1 MKRMRML
8 IMLVMIVL
16 TSFSCKKDEEKN
28 PPTIR
33 LLKQSGYVHSDTL
46 LASGEDIRL
55 KLVMQKGDLNIT
67 NFLIEVFTD
76 TVSRYVDTAMNTDYL
91 LWEGTFLKTLTEI
104 EEWHF
109 TVRDRE
115 GNSASTALIIGLDTS
130 SQYGAL
136 LAHPA
141 AVFGAQDNQLVAGC
155 YDTGEQGMYFHQDVA
170 ADTSLQSLV
179 DIIYFYDEEDE
190 NTIAS
195 PGANI
200 SDGIFTVNP
209 GDWTYSNT
217 TRYIKTSLTDDD
229 FEAAENDSILLANY
243 DEGSAKRKAKKL
255 KSGDIYTFRTQSGKL
270 GIFRV
275 DAVEGS
281 SEGTLTVSIKTQK

>member
-1 MKRMRML
+1 
-8 IMLVMIVL
+8 MLVMIVL
-16 TSFSCKKDEEKN
+16 ISVSCKKDEEKN
-28 PPTIR
+28 PPSIR
-33 LLKQSGYVHSDTL
+33 LMDESGYVHSDTL

-55 KLVMQKGDLNIT
+55 KVLMQKGDLNIT
-67 NFLIEVFTD
+67 NFLIEVFSD

-91 LWEGTFLKTLTEI
+91 LWEGTFLKTLAEI

-109 TVRDRE
+109 TVRDRD
-115 GNSASTALIIGLDTS
+115 GNSASAALIIGLDTG

-141 AVFGAQDNQLVAGC
+141 AVFGAQGNQLVAGC
-155 YDTGEQGMYFHQDVA
+155 YDTGEQEMYFHQEVA

-179 DIIYFYDEEDE
+179 DILYFYDEGDK

-200 SDGIFTVNP
+200 ADGIFPVNP

-243 DEGSAKRKAKKL
+243 DEGSAKRKAKNL
-255 KSGDIYTFRTQSGKL
+255 TSGDIYTFRTQSGKL

-281 SEGTLTVSIKTQK
+281 NEGTLTVSIKTQK